1 MAPRD
6 FFVHLVMMY
15 KCTEFHSSRTI
26 CRAGLIFLLSM
37 LVQIWFL
44 KMAIC
49 LSCHGHTLRLIRK
62 FLITFHIQGLEMIQS
77 EIQDDAIKSL
87 RLVRSNTFG
96 ANVGEIK
103 CHFHSA
109 P

>member
-6 FFVHLVMMY
+6 FFVRLLRMY

-62 FLITFHIQGLEMIQS
+62 ISITFHLQGLEMIQS
-77 EIQDDAIKSL
+77 EIEVGAIKSL

-103 CHFHSA
+103 ISFS
-109 P
+109 